1 MSLRKPVFWIVL
13 AFAAVMAAVF
23 TFVYFPRA
31 FPLVNLNIQMNRE
44 SAFENAS
51 ALAKKYNWG
60 PKDFAQAASFR
71 LEDEVQNF
79 VELEGGGK
87 EAFNRILG
95 EGLYSPYTWR
105 VRHYREKETNETEIR
120 FTPAGRPFGFVEK
133 IPEDEP
139 GATLPAD
146 SARTIAETAAL
157 NDWTIDLDTY
167 DLVEESQEVRPGGR
181 TDHTFVYERGNQK
194 IGEGRYRLRLV
205 VSGDKLT
212 EVTHFIKI
220 PEGFERRYE
229 EMRSAN
235 WTIGI
240 VGQLAAALVYILGG
254 CIIGLFFLLR
264 KGWVLWRTAVG
275 FGVLVALLQALAMI
289 NQWPLA
295 WMRYDTALSMQ
306 AFMLQQIVNVLVQFM
321 ILAILLSL
329 SFMAAESLS
338 RRAFPHHI
346 QLWKSWSLGVAN
358 SPSVLGRSAVG
369 YLLVPLFFAYE
380 VILYFF
386 ADRVLGWWTPS
397 HTLFHPDVLA
407 TYFPWFSSIAIS
419 FQAGFWEECLFRAV
433 PIAGAALIGQRFGHR
448 RAWII
453 AAFVVQA
460 LIFGA
465 GHAAYPNQPA
475 YARVV
480 ELIIPSLFFGAL
492 YLYFGL
498 LPGIVLHFTFDVI
511 WFALPLFVSSAPGIW
526 LDKVLVIALTLVPLW
541 VVLGARW
548 RARRWDDIS
557 EEHLNA
563 SWSPPVS
570 EEPEVAG
577 VPLEEP
583 AAAGPV
589 TLPSGVTRLLQIGG
603 IVGLVVW
610 AAAGD
615 FQDDAPA
622 LDVTRQEAVHLAEQV
637 LSERGVELPESWE
650 VLGSVNASVGQQHRF
665 IWQTGDEALYGK
677 LIGNYLRPPHWRVR
691 FVTFEGD
698 VEERAEE
705 YVVGVA
711 PDGEIL
717 RYRHRLPEARSGETL
732 SEDEAR
738 TIALSVVE
746 TNYGLEPSQL
756 KEISAEPSKLPAR
769 QDWLFTFAD
778 EGSPLSEGE
787 ARIVVNMAGE
797 QVVDAYREIHVP
809 EDWQRED
816 RSRNTVAQVV
826 QILSGLIL
834 ALLFLAGVVG
844 AVVRWSRR
852 QFSVRTFLVFLSL
865 AFLINFLAR
874 INGWPATKAGFS
886 TAEPLTNQILITV
899 SGWLF
904 VLLFLSTFVA
914 LIVGFVHRWRVQLSV
929 EENWTRFLSGLSL
942 GVIAVALGTLPS
954 GLVPSRSPTWA
965 GYGAADS
972 YLPLLDPA
980 LDSLLSY
987 MLMTSLFLLIGVA
1000 VDHYTSNWS
1009 RRTGLFSALLIV
1021 LGFTVAGTSVET
1033 PTLWLVSGLLAGT
1046 ILLLAYIFVLRFD
1059 LKLIPLATAAV
1070 VILRQLQQGF
1080 YEAYPWALAGA
1091 FLTAVLVGLLGFY
1104 WWWRLSQEWIPE
1116 AP

>member
-1 MSLRKPVFWIVL
+1 M
-13 AFAAVMAAVF
+13 
-23 TFVYFPRA
+23 
-31 FPLVNLNIQMNRE
+31 
-44 SAFENAS
+44 
-51 ALAKKYNWG
+51 
-60 PKDFAQAASFR
+60 
-71 LEDEVQNF
+71 
-79 VELEGGGK
+79 
-87 EAFNRILG
+87 
-95 EGLYSPYTWR
+95 
-105 VRHYREKETNETEIR
+105 
-120 FTPAGRPFGFVEK
+120 
-133 IPEDEP
+133 
-139 GATLPAD
+139 
-146 SARTIAETAAL
+146 
-157 NDWTIDLDTY
+157 
-167 DLVEESQEVRPGGR
+167 
-181 TDHTFVYERGNQK
+181 
-194 IGEGRYRLRLV
+194 
-205 VSGDKLT
+205 
-212 EVTHFIKI
+212 
-220 PEGFERRYE
+220 
-229 EMRSAN
+229 
-235 WTIGI
+235 
-240 VGQLAAALVYILGG
+240 
-254 CIIGLFFLLR
+254 
-264 KGWVLWRTAVG
+264 
-275 FGVLVALLQALAMI
+275 
-289 NQWPLA
+289 
-295 WMRYDTALSMQ
+295 
-306 AFMLQQIVNVLVQFM
+306 
-321 ILAILLSL
+321 
-329 SFMAAESLS
+329 
-338 RRAFPHHI
+338 
-346 QLWKSWSLGVAN
+346 
-358 SPSVLGRSAVG
+358 
-369 YLLVPLFFAYE
+369 
-380 VILYFF
+380 
-386 ADRVLGWWTPS
+386 
-397 HTLFHPDVLA
+397 
-407 TYFPWFSSIAIS
+407 
-419 FQAGFWEECLFRAV
+419 
-433 PIAGAALIGQRFGHR
+433 
-448 RAWII
+448 
-453 AAFVVQA
+453 
-460 LIFGA
+460 
-465 GHAAYPNQPA
+465 
-475 YARVV
+475 
-480 ELIIPSLFFGAL
+480 
-492 YLYFGL
+492 
-498 LPGIVLHFTFDVI
+498 
-511 WFALPLFVSSAPGIW
+511 
-526 LDKVLVIALTLVPLW
+526 
-541 VVLGARW
+541 
-548 RARRWDDIS
+548 
-557 EEHLNA
+557 
-563 SWSPPVS
+563 
-570 EEPEVAG
+570 
-577 VPLEEP
+577 
-583 AAAGPV
+583 
-589 TLPSGVTRLLQIGG
+589 
-603 IVGLVVW
+603 
-610 AAAGD
+610 
-615 FQDDAPA
+615 
-622 LDVTRQEAVHLAEQV
+622 HLAEQV

-665 IWQTGDEALYGK
+665 IWQTGDEGIYGK

-738 TIALSVVE
+738 RIALSVVE

-865 AFLINFLAR
+865 AFFINFLTR

-904 VLLFLSTFVA
+904 VLLFLSTFVG

-942 GVIAVALGTLPS
+942 GVIAVALGTLLS

-965 GYGAADS
+965 GYGAAGS

-1009 RRTGLFSALLIV
+1009 RRTSLFSALLIV
-1021 LGFTVAGTSVET
+1021 LGFTFAGTSVET

-1059 LKLIPLATAAV
+1059 LRLIPLATAAV

-1091 FLTAVLVGLLGFY
+1091 FLTAILVGLLGFY
-1104 WWWRLSQEWIPE
+1104 WWRRLSQEWIPE
-1116 AP
+1116 SR